1 MSDIATR
8 DGAVIFKD
16 GAAAENCDCCGGW
29 YCYDSVCDCPSIS
42 SISVTMTG
50 DDKEVLDGPGFG
62 GGGRRMRGSL
72 LSGTHSLQ
80 KIYTA
85 TGNNIIW
92 DSPATRPAR
101 EELWIGTPYTLTDLV
116 TGGVSLGVYDTTKL
130 RAKYDYYAGRGEVTS
145 AISALGKT
153 PGILVKLAYTSSG
166 TLYEDGIRVLA
177 YVPESSA
184 LNESLDFGDGY
195 GNVTTSNVY
204 GIATSFRY
212 GSMQSIQFAK
222 PCYKPYGLPR
232 TGKVFHSSSV
242 NAFQLFST
250 ITVTAIDVTA

>member
-1 MSDIATR
+1 MTDIATKG
-8 DGAVIFKD
+8 GAVIFKD

-50 DDKEVLDGPGFG
+50 DDDEVVYTDGDGQ
-62 GGGRRMRGSL
+62 RARGSL

-85 TGNNIIW
+85 NGNDIIW

-101 EELWIGTPYTLTDLV
+101 EELWIGTPYTLTDIS
-116 TGGVSLGVYDTTKL
+116 TGAVSLGVYDTTKL
-130 RAKYDYYAGRGEVTS
+130 GANYDYYAGRGEVTS

-153 PGILVKLAYTSSG
+153 PGILVKLAYTNSG
-166 TLYEDGIRVLA
+166 TLYEGGIRVLA
-177 YVPESSA
+177 YVPMLSSFR
-184 LNESLDFGDGY
+184 ESLNFGD
-195 GNVTTSNVY
+195 
-204 GIATSFRY
+204 RY
-212 GSMQSIQFAK
+212 GTVITNSPTGTRISSRFGYVESIQLTK
-222 PCYKPYGLPR
+222 PCDRPYGLPR
-232 TGKVFHSSSV
+232 TGIVRHRIRNSIGRP
-242 NAFQLFST
+242 FST